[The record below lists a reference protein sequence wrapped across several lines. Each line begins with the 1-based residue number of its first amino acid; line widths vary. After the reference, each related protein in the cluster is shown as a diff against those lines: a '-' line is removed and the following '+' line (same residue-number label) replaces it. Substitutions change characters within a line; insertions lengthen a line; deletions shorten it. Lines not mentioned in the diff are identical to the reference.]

1 MMLVELFMECS
12 CVDVSGHDSIATL
25 LKHYKRPQDESA
37 CGDYSQPGS
46 EGSYVSVPSP
56 LGKLRSMTRG
66 KI

>member
-1 MMLVELFMECS
+1 MECS
-12 CVDVSGHDSIATL
+12 CVDVSGHDSIVTL
-25 LKHYKRPQDESA
+25 LKHYKRPEDESA